1 MIKESDVYRIGK
13 IGKPHGIKGELQMQ
27 IEDDVFDAVD
37 ADYLVLCIDGIMV
50 PFFIEEYRFR
60 SDESVLMKFC
70 DIDSQ
75 ERARELTGVEVFFP
89 YSLAEEDDSGDVST
103 ARIVGFSIINA
114 SDGKVAGKIT
124 GVDDST
130 VNTLF
135 VLENDLLIPAT
146 DDMIKEI
153 NTENRTITMDLPDG
167 ILDL

>member
-1 MIKESDVYRIGK
+1 MIKETEVYRIGK

-27 IEDDVFDAVD
+27 IEDDVFDVVD
-37 ADYLVLCIDGIMV
+37 ADYLVLSIDGIMV

-70 DIDSQ
+70 DIDTQ

-89 YSLAEEDDSGDVST
+89 YSLAEQDDSGDVST

-114 SDGKVAGKIT
+114 ADGKVAGRIAS
-124 GVDDST
+124 VDDTT

-135 VLENDLLIPAT
+135 VLDNDLLIPAT
-146 DDMIKEI
+146 DDMVKEI
-153 NTENRTITMDLPDG
+153 NTENRTIIMELPEG

>member
-1 MIKESDVYRIGK
+1 MIKEADVYRIGK

-60 SDESVLMKFC
+60 SGESVLMKFC

-114 SDGKVAGKIT
+114 ADGKVAGKIT